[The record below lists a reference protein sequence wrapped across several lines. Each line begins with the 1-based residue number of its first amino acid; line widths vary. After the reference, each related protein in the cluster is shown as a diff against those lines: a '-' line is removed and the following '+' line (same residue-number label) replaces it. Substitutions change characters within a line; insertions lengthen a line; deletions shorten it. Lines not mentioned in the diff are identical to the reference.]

1 LGHLAMGPLRTAG
14 GRGRARTARW
24 RAIRI
29 DCDARFPTLEQ
40 PRPVARMLRMG
51 LSMRL
56 RPIVPLLSLAALV
69 VACGPAN
76 TISLLHAHGAPITMT
91 PSEAVPLEIVTRS
104 TGVKD
109 PLEVQGAA
117 VSYGDVETT
126 IGTAVSSAAAPWAE
140 KHRDKRPE
148 GWQLL
153 VEVIES
159 TATYSGGRL
168 ITTLGVRLTLNTR
181 MDHRYLAQSQASCR
195 NASLVPEPA
204 TDGAPVLYGCM
215 ARMGRDIASWL
226 ASIDP

>member
-1 LGHLAMGPLRTAG
+1 M
-14 GRGRARTARW
+14 
-24 RAIRI
+24 
-29 DCDARFPTLEQ
+29 
-40 PRPVARMLRMG
+40 ARMLRWL

-56 RPIVPLLSLAALV
+56 RPIVPLLSLAV
-69 VACGPAN
+69 VLAGCGPAH
-76 TISLLHAHGAPITMT
+76 TVSLLHAAGAPITMT
-91 PSEAVPLEIVTRS
+91 PSEAIPLEIVTRS

-109 PLEVQGAA
+109 PLEVKGSS

-140 KHRDKRPE
+140 KHREKRPE

-181 MDHRYLAQSQASCR
+181 LDHRYLAQSQASCR
-195 NASLVPEPA
+195 NASLVNEPA
-204 TDGAPVLYGCM
+204 SDGAPVLYGCM

-226 ASIDP
+226 ASVDP